1 MLIKKIISELSNTD
15 LAKAFTEIEE
25 WKNTGKLNQSGTF
38 NSIHSEFEEKSEEE
52 QNLRVTESAILFEIG
67 KRFTAN
73 I

>member
-38 NSIHSEFEEKSEEE
+38 NSIHSEFEEKV
-52 QNLRVTESAILFEIG
+52 RRGTESQSYR
-67 KRFTAN
+67 KCN
-73 I
+73 II